1 MPYEDIAFA
10 RVNAGTW
17 TMLYSGPSFQLW
29 GQQMLTMRTAPRGT
43 PDYSVNWS
51 WRRYSAVPPFYY
63 QISGTSTAEQTPAT
77 STPLFVLSGSP
88 WTDIWL
94 LTDRT
99 VDAKVFP

>member
-1 MPYEDIAFA
+1 MPYADIAFT
-10 RVNAGTW
+10 RVNAGSW
-17 TMLYSGPSFQLW
+17 TILYSGPSVHLATLQV
-29 GQQMLTMRTAPRGT
+29 LTMRTVPRGT
-43 PDYSVNWS
+43 PDYTVNWS

-63 QISGTSTAEQTPAT
+63 QISGTSTAERVPGS
-77 STPLFVLSGSP
+77 STPLFVATSSP